1 MPKREIVPDPIVT
14 VIDDYDGSELPEHTP
29 PERYLLNGRVYDL
42 YLSTESK
49 KAVDT
54 FLANLL
60 DGAEEVKERGAP
72 QTRRRRGT
80 GSGSV
85 SIREGFTIHDL
96 REWAK
101 ANGHEVSD
109 NRRAPSK
116 VIEAFN
122 EAHPSR

>member
-29 PERYLLNGRVYDL
+29 PERYLLNGRVYNL
-42 YLSTESK
+42 YLSSESK

-54 FLANLL
+54 FLSNLL
-60 DGAEEVKERGAP
+60 DGAEEVKDTAP
-72 QTRRRRGT
+72 PARRRRG
-80 GSGSV
+80 GAGAGV

-122 EAHPSR
+122 DAHSSR

>member
-1 MPKREIVPDPIVT
+1 MPKRKIVPDPIVT
-14 VIDDYDGSELPEHTP
+14 VIDDYDGSELPKDTP

-42 YLSTESK
+42 YLSSESK

-54 FLANLL
+54 FLSNLL
-60 DGAEEVKERGAP
+60 DGAEEVKDSGPSPA
-72 QTRRRRGT
+72 RRRRG
-80 GSGSV
+80 GAGV

-101 ANGHEVSD
+101 ANGHEVSE

-122 EAHPSR
+122 AAHSSR